1 MVAAS
6 TTLKERQ
13 EWAQPA
19 LVALSAAFAYL
30 VPFEGL
36 LFSYAVLG
44 PAHYLTQLNWLHDR
58 DYFIPDRAARWL
70 FLGVGVVGLA
80 LVLFAK
86 EQFGQYGPAYLLV
99 MLAMAALLLTRLQVW
114 ALAGLSVAVAAA
126 AWWASAA
133 PWLFVICGVL
143 LPTIIHVGLF
153 TLLFLLRGA
162 QKRGDIAGKVTA
174 AGWIAC
180 AALLLLMPPEVRF
193 LSAEWFDSQRGFS
206 FDQVAIQL
214 GASPGEP
221 LGRGWAAAYGL
232 LTFAYTYHY
241 LNWFSKTELLQW
253 HRIAR
258 VRLYPMLAIYAGS
271 LALYAYDYR
280 LGFFVLPFLSF
291 LHVIAEFPLDLKV
304 IQGLL
309 GAGGGQPAAPRHA
322 ASD

>member
-6 TTLKERQ
+6 TTLRERQ

-58 DYFIPDRAARWL
+58 DYFIADRPARWL

-80 LVLFAK
+80 VVLFGHALLGR
-86 EQFGQYGPAYLLV
+86 ELGQFGPAYLLL
-99 MLAMAALLLTRLQVW
+99 MLAMSALLLTRLQVW
-114 ALAGLSVAVAAA
+114 ALAGLSAAVAAA
-126 AWWASAA
+126 AWWLSAD

-143 LPTIIHVGLF
+143 LPTIIHVGVF

-162 QKRGDIAGKVTA
+162 QKRGDIAGKLTA
-174 AGWIAC
+174 AGWVAC
-180 AALLLLMPPEVRF
+180 AALLLLMPPQVRF

-214 GASPGEP
+214 GAAPGEP

-253 HRIAR
+253 HRIPRA
-258 VRLYPMLAIYAGS
+258 RLYPMVAIYAGA

-291 LHVIAEFPLDLKV
+291 LHVVAEFPLDLKV
-304 IQGLL
+304 IQGLV
-309 GAGGGQPAAPRHA
+309 APGTARPG
-322 ASD
+322 SG